1 MPYVTLYAHVNPS
14 SGMPPTLCISLS
26 CFICMADSS
35 IDTDGTQK
43 LKKRWTLAFELDP
56 GMIGHAGVL
65 AVFLANH
72 GRLDEALEIISRG
85 LDERPGDGALL
96 RTREEIIALRRS
108 G

>member
-1 MPYVTLYAHVNPS
+1 MAVPPVLSDLVSAPNAPSRSGQGGRTAASKFYQMPDNL
-14 SGMPPTLCISLS
+14 
-26 CFICMADSS
+26 
-35 IDTDGTQK
+35 
-43 LKKRWTLAFELDP
+43 ELDP